1 MAFTVETGVG
11 LAAANAYMTEAEYRA
26 YHADRGTVVTSQ
38 TQAQIETAIV
48 RATDYVDKRF
58 GRRFRGDR
66 LSSDQA
72 LEWPRSDAYTDED
85 FLISGVP
92 ALLKRAIA
100 EYALLSIYL
109 GRNLAPVPAPD
120 FGILDPTTGE
130 VTNVSSGKIT
140 EKTEEVGPI
149 KETTKYAQGDQTG
162 RPMVGTGNLTQN
174 VPEYPQADMWLEE
187 LLRPYGQ
194 RELVR
199 G

>member
-26 YHADRGTVVTSQ
+26 YHADRGNEVTAQ
-38 TQAQIETAIV
+38 TQAQVETAIV

-58 GRRFRGDR
+58 GRRFRGEK
-66 LSSDQA
+66 LSSEQA
-72 LEWPRSDAYTDED
+72 LEWPRSSAYTDED
-85 FLISGVP
+85 FLINGVP

-120 FGILDPTTGE
+120 FGILDPVTGE
-130 VTNVSSGKIT
+130 VTNVSSGKII
-140 EKTEEVGPI
+140 EKSEEVGPI
-149 KETTKYAQGDQTG
+149 KESTKFAQGGQTG
-162 RPMVGTGNLTQN
+162 RPMIGTGNLTQS

-187 LLRPYGQ
+187 LLQPYGQ
-194 RELVR
+194 RELTR